1 LSSKLKLKLQR
12 MEKLNI
18 LIVDDHKLFREGLKL
33 LLMNLEEIGEVWEA
47 SDGEVF
53 LNMIKTCN
61 PDLVLMD
68 IEMPKINGIEA
79 TTRALEIY
87 PDMKIMALSMY
98 GDEEYFQKMVDA
110 GVCGF
115 LLKNSEFSEVRKA
128 ISTAAQ
134 GNNYFTE
141 EILYRLV
148 TRFKTK
154 PPQIDPIV
162 ALSDRE
168 LEVLLLIC
176 KGLSNQE
183 IAEKLFISKRT
194 VDHHRA
200 SLLTKTNTRNA
211 ASLVIYAIKHKMIEV

>member
-1 LSSKLKLKLQR
+1 
-12 MEKLNI
+12 MEKLKI
-18 LIVDDHKLFREGLKL
+18 IIVDDHKLFREGLKIL
-33 LLMNLEEIGEVWEA
+33 LSNLEEVDEVLEA
-47 SDGEVF
+47 PDGEAF
-53 LNMIKTCN
+53 LSMLPACH

-68 IEMPKINGIEA
+68 IEMPRINGIEA
-79 TTRALEIY
+79 TTRAIEKFPEL
-87 PDMKIMALSMY
+87 KILALSMY
-98 GDEEYFQKMVDA
+98 SDEEYFQKMVDA

-115 LLKNSEFSEVRKA
+115 LLKNSEFSEVKKA
-128 ISTAAQ
+128 INAVVQ

-148 TRFKTK
+148 NRFKTK
-154 PPQIDPIV
+154 PAQTETPV
-162 ALSDRE
+162 TLSDRE

-183 IAEKLFISKRT
+183 IADQLFISKRT

-200 SLLTKTNTRNA
+200 SLLTKTDTKNA

>member
-1 LSSKLKLKLQR
+1 

-53 LNMIKTCN
+53 LSMIKTCS

-68 IEMPKINGIEA
+68 IEMPKVNGIEA
-79 TTRALEIY
+79 TTKALEIY
-87 PDMKIMALSMY
+87 PDLKIMALSMY

-115 LLKNSEFSEVRKA
+115 LLKNSDFSEVRKA

-148 TRFKTK
+148 NRFKTK
-154 PPQIDPIV
+154 PQQIDPTV

-176 KGLSNQE
+176 KGFSNQE
-183 IAEKLFISKRT
+183 IAEKIFISKRT

>member
-1 LSSKLKLKLQR
+1 
-12 MEKLNI
+12 MGKLNI
-18 LIVDDHKLFREGLKL
+18 LIVDDHKLFREGLKFL
-33 LLMNLEEIGEVWEA
+33 LSNLEEVGQVWEA
-47 SDGEVF
+47 SDGEIF
-53 LNMIKTCN
+53 LGMLKTFN

-68 IEMPKINGIEA
+68 IEMPKVNGIEA
-79 TTRALEIY
+79 TARAMEIN
-87 PDMKIMALSMY
+87 PDLKIMALSMY

-115 LLKNSEFSEVRKA
+115 LLKNSEFSEVKKA
-128 ISTAAQ
+128 ILTVAQ

-148 TRFKTK
+148 DRFKTK
-154 PPQIDPIV
+154 TVQADTPV
-162 ALSDRE
+162 VLSDRE
-168 LEVLLLIC
+168 IEVLQLIC

-183 IAEKLFISKRT
+183 IADKLFISKRT

-200 SLLTKTNTRNA
+200 SLLTKTDTRNA

>member
-1 LSSKLKLKLQR
+1 
-12 MEKLNI
+12 
-18 LIVDDHKLFREGLKL
+18 
-33 LLMNLEEIGEVWEA
+33 
-47 SDGEVF
+47 
-53 LNMIKTCN
+53 
-61 PDLVLMD
+61 MD

-79 TTRALEIY
+79 TTRALELY

-98 GDEEYFQKMVDA
+98 GDEEYFQKMIDA

-115 LLKNSEFSEVRKA
+115 LLKNSEFSEVKKA
-128 ISTAAQ
+128 IITASQ

-141 EILYRLV
+141 EILYKLV
-148 TRFKTK
+148 NRFKTK
-154 PPQIDPIV
+154 SPQPDPAV
-162 ALSDRE
+162 TLSDRE

-200 SLLTKTNTRNA
+200 SLLTKTDTRNA

>member
-1 LSSKLKLKLQR
+1 
-12 MEKLNI
+12 MEKLKI

-33 LLMNLEEIGEVWEA
+33 LLGNLDEIGEVWEA
-47 SDGEVF
+47 SDGEIF
-53 LNMIKTCN
+53 LNMIKTCT

-68 IEMPKINGIEA
+68 IEMPVINGIQA
-79 TTRALEIY
+79 TIKALEKY

-98 GDEEYFQKMVDA
+98 GDEEYFQKMIDA

-128 ISTAAQ
+128 ILTAAD

-148 TRFKTK
+148 NRMKSKTQQNE
-154 PPQIDPIV
+154 PEV
-162 ALSDRE
+162 TLSERE
-168 LEVLLLIC
+168 VEVLQLIC

-183 IAEKLFISKRT
+183 IADKLFISKRT

-200 SLLTKTNTRNA
+200 SLLTKTDTRNT
-211 ASLVIYAIKHKMIEV
+211 ASLVIFAIKHKMVEI

>member
-1 LSSKLKLKLQR
+1 

-18 LIVDDHKLFREGLKL
+18 IIVDDHKLFREGLKIL
-33 LLMNLEEIGEVWEA
+33 LRNLEEVNEIWEA
-47 SDGEVF
+47 QDGEVF
-53 LNMIKTCN
+53 LNMLKTLH

-68 IEMPKINGIEA
+68 IEMPRVNGVEA
-79 TTRALEIY
+79 TIKALETY
-87 PDMKIMALSMY
+87 PELKILALSMY
-98 GDEEYFQKMVDA
+98 SDEEYFQKMVDA

-128 ISTAAQ
+128 IITVAQ

-141 EILYRLV
+141 ELLYKLV
-148 TRFKTK
+148 NRFKTK
-154 PPQIDPIV
+154 PAHIEPVV

-200 SLLTKTNTRNA
+200 SLLTKTSTRNT
-211 ASLVIYAIKHKMIEV
+211 ASLVIYAIKNKMVEV

>member
-1 LSSKLKLKLQR
+1 
-12 MEKLNI
+12 MAKLNI

-33 LLMNLEEIGEVWEA
+33 LLTSVDEVGEVWEA
-47 SDGEVF
+47 SDGEIF
-53 LNMIKTCN
+53 LNMIRNCN

-68 IEMPKINGIEA
+68 IEMPRVNGIEA
-79 TTRALEIY
+79 TSKAIEMF

-98 GDEEYFQKMVDA
+98 GDEEYFQKMIDA
-110 GVCGF
+110 VFCGF
-115 LLKNSEFSEVRKA
+115 ILKNSEFSEVTRA
-128 ISTAAQ
+128 IVTAAQ

-141 EILYRLV
+141 EILYRMV
-148 TRFKTK
+148 NRFKSR
-154 PPQIDPIV
+154 PPQTEPQI

-168 LEVLLLIC
+168 IEVLQLIC

-200 SLLTKTNTRNA
+200 SLLTKTDTRNA
-211 ASLVIYAIKHKMIEV
+211 ASLVVYAIKHKMIEI

>member
-1 LSSKLKLKLQR
+1 
-12 MEKLNI
+12 
-18 LIVDDHKLFREGLKL
+18 
-33 LLMNLEEIGEVWEA
+33 
-47 SDGEVF
+47 
-53 LNMIKTCN
+53 
-61 PDLVLMD
+61 
-68 IEMPKINGIEA
+68 
-79 TTRALEIY
+79 
-87 PDMKIMALSMY
+87 MY
-98 GDEEYFQKMVDA
+98 SDEEYFQKMVDA

-128 ISTAAQ
+128 ITSVVQ

-141 EILYRLV
+141 ELLYRLV
-148 TRFKTK
+148 NRLKTK
-154 PPQIDPIV
+154 PVQTESPV

-183 IAEKLFISKRT
+183 IADKLFISKRT

-200 SLLTKTNTRNA
+200 SLLTKTNTRNT

>member
-1 LSSKLKLKLQR
+1 MQKINL
-12 MEKLNI
+12 I
-18 LIVDDHKLFREGLKL
+18 IVDDHKLFREGLKL
-33 LLMNLEEIGEVWEA
+33 LLGSLEEIGEVLEA
-47 SDGEVF
+47 ADGEVF
-53 LNMIKTCN
+53 LNMIRNYT

-68 IEMPKINGIEA
+68 IEMPHINGIEA
-79 TTRALEIY
+79 TTRALEMY
-87 PDMKIMALSMY
+87 PDLKIMALSMY
-98 GDEEYFQKMVDA
+98 GDEEYFQKMIDA

-128 ISTAAQ
+128 ILTAAQ

-148 TRFKTK
+148 SRMKSK
-154 PPQIDPIV
+154 PPQSETAP

-168 LEVLLLIC
+168 VEVLQLIC

-183 IAEKLFISKRT
+183 IADKLFISKRT

-200 SLLTKTNTRNA
+200 SLLTKTDTRNT
-211 ASLVIYAIKHKMIEV
+211 ASLVIYAIKHKLIEV

>member
-1 LSSKLKLKLQR
+1 
-12 MEKLNI
+12 MEKLNL

-33 LLMNLEEIGEVWEA
+33 LLKNLEEVGEVWEA
-47 SDGEVF
+47 ADGEIF
-53 LNMIKTCN
+53 LQMIKSCH

-68 IEMPKINGIEA
+68 IEMPRVNGIEA
-79 TTRALEIY
+79 TSRALELY
-87 PDMKIMALSMY
+87 PDLKIMALSMF

-128 ISTAAQ
+128 ILNLAQ

-141 EILYRLV
+141 EILYKLVNRFKSRTPQPEPLV
-148 TRFKTK
+148 T
-154 PPQIDPIV
+154 
-162 ALSDRE
+162 LSDRE
-168 LEVLLLIC
+168 QEVLLLIC
-176 KGLSNQE
+176 KGFSNQE
-183 IAEKLFISKRT
+183 IAEQLFISKRT

-211 ASLVIYAIKHKMIEV
+211 ASLVIYAIKNKMIEV

>member
-1 LSSKLKLKLQR
+1 

-33 LLMNLEEIGEVWEA
+33 LLSNLEEVNEVWEA

-53 LNMIKTCN
+53 LNMLSTCH
-61 PDLVLMD
+61 PDVVLMD
-68 IEMPKINGIEA
+68 IEMPRINGIEA
-79 TTRALEIY
+79 TARALEQY
-87 PDMKIMALSMY
+87 PDLKIMALSMF
-98 GDEEYFQKMVDA
+98 GDEEYFQKMIDA

-128 ISTAAQ
+128 IINISQ

-141 EILYRLV
+141 EILYKLV
-148 TRFKTK
+148 NRFKTRS
-154 PPQIDPIV
+154 PQPEPQV
-162 ALSDRE
+162 TLSDRE

-176 KGLSNQE
+176 KGFSNQE
-183 IAEKLFISKRT
+183 IAEHLFISKRT

>member
-1 LSSKLKLKLQR
+1 
-12 MEKLNI
+12 MGKLNI
-18 LIVDDHKLFREGLKL
+18 LIVDDHKLFREGLKFL
-33 LLMNLEEIGEVWEA
+33 LSNLEEVGEVWEA
-47 SDGEVF
+47 SDGDIF
-53 LNMIKTCN
+53 LGMLKTCS

-68 IEMPKINGIEA
+68 IEMPKVNGIEA
-79 TTRALEIY
+79 TARALEIN
-87 PDMKIMALSMY
+87 PNLKIMALSMY

-115 LLKNSEFSEVRKA
+115 LLKNSEFSEVKKA
-128 ISTAAQ
+128 ILTVTQ

-148 TRFKTK
+148 NRFKTK
-154 PPQIDPIV
+154 TVQVDAPV
-162 ALSDRE
+162 VLSDRE
-168 LEVLLLIC
+168 LEVLQLIC

-183 IAEKLFISKRT
+183 IADKLFISKRT

-200 SLLTKTNTRNA
+200 SLLTKTDTSNA